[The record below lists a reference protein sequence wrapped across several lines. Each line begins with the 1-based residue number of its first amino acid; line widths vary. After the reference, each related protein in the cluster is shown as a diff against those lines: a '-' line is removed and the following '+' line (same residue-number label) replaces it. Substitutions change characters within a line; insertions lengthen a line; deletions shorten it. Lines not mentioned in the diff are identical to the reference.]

1 MKVSS
6 PKPWKKRQDGLGDDG
21 ARRVVARGGRQLRSS
36 EYNKRKARSRARS
49 GGQANREWSNV
60 VNRVV
65 QSKKRRGD
73 EGGRVCV
80 CAKGRGR
87 DKSWAAQNRMGIWGG
102 RSQDSMCS
110 KWQQDGERATR
121 RTQNTSRRLGGRG
134 EASQPW
140 DGIEGPDID
149 GNFGLRAVKH

>member
-1 MKVSS
+1 M
-6 PKPWKKRQDGLGDDG
+6 KRQDGLGDDG

-49 GGQANREWSNV
+49 SGQANREWSNV

-110 KWQQDGERATR
+110 KMAAGWGKSDPEDPKHQSTLGREGGGEAALGWDR
-121 RTQNTSRRLGGRG
+121 RTRHRRELWPTGSQALGC
-134 EASQPW
+134 
-140 DGIEGPDID
+140 EG
-149 GNFGLRAVKH
+149 G